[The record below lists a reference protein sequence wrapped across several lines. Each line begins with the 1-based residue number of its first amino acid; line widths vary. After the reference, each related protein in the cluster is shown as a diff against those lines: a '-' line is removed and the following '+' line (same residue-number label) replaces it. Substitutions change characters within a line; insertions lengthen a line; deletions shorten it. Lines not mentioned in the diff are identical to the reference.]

1 MVDKLG
7 MEGKKR
13 RRRAPDESLTNEEIL
28 EYMGGIPPAEIVKRE
43 GEKFT
48 CNRCYEQVSLLQHY
62 RNSNE
67 NCYSL

>member
-28 EYMGGIPPAEIVKRE
+28 EYLGGVPACEVVKKE
-43 GEKFT
+43 EEKFT
-48 CNRCYEQVSLLQHY
+48 CHRCYEQVS
-62 RNSNE
+62 
-67 NCYSL
+67 